1 MHAYMTTN
9 NYFEVHS
16 AVQKEGYKVCQ
27 AGHTVSKRSGK
38 AVLFIN
44 TLCGSHADY

>member
-1 MHAYMTTN
+1 MHANMTTN
-9 NYFEVHS
+9 NYFKVHS
-16 AVQKEGYKVCQ
+16 AVQKERYKVCQ